1 MGIRNVISQ
10 FCIASI
16 EEHTMKDPAAL
27 RQLHQQRYQ
36 ATPQIFAAPGRVNLI
51 GEHTDYAEGF
61 VMPAAIDFATLAA
74 ISPRTDGQI
83 VIYSENFAEEVS
95 HPADALP
102 LRSDQATGKWPDYP
116 VGVLAILAGQGYKIP
131 AFSLTLWGDVPL
143 GSGLSSSAA
152 IEVATATAVT
162 AFLGISIPGPAL
174 ARLCQRAENEFVGA
188 SCGIMDQFISVNGRE
203 DHALLLDCRDL
214 SFRLAPIPADVALV
228 IANTMVKHS
237 VAGSGY
243 TTRRAEVEEACR
255 ILATHR
261 PEIKF
266 LRDATLAD
274 LEAWGHEIPPNAL
287 KRARHVITEN
297 LRTVA
302 AADALM
308 RNDMPELG
316 KLMHQ
321 AHISY
326 SQDFEGSCAECD
338 IMVDLAQDLPGL
350 IGARLTG
357 GGFGGCTINLVQKQ
371 HAAAFAAQLKAR
383 YRQAT
388 GIDPEIHIC
397 HASAGAHPI
406 T

>member
-1 MGIRNVISQ
+1 
-10 FCIASI
+10 
-16 EEHTMKDPAAL
+16 MKDPAAL
-27 RQLHQQRYQ
+27 SLLHEKRYR

-74 ISPRTDGQI
+74 ISPRSDGKI
-83 VIYSENFAEEVS
+83 VLYSENFNEERS
-95 HPADALP
+95 YPADALP
-102 LRSDQATGKWPDYP
+102 IAATGHWSDYP
-116 VGVLAILAGQGYKIP
+116 LGVLAVLAGEGYKIP

-152 IEVATATAVT
+152 IEVATATAVI
-162 AFLGISIPGPAL
+162 ALLGVSIPGPIL

-188 SCGIMDQFISVNGRE
+188 NCGIMDQFISANGRE

-214 SFRLAPIPADVALV
+214 SFRLAPIPHDIALV

-237 VAGSGY
+237 IAGDGY
-243 TTRRAEVEEACR
+243 TTRRAEVEEACA

-266 LRDATLAD
+266 LRDATPAD
-274 LEAWGHEIPPNAL
+274 LAAWGHEIPPNAL

-297 LRTVA
+297 IRTVA

-316 KLMHQ
+316 RLMHE

-326 SQDFEGSCAECD
+326 SKDFEGSCVEAD
-338 IMVDLAQDLPGL
+338 TMVDLAQDLPGL

-357 GGFGGCTINLVQKQ
+357 GGFGGCTINLVQKE
-371 HAAAFAAQLKAR
+371 HASEFAKALKAR
-383 YRQAT
+383 YREAT

-397 HASAGAHPI
+397 HASAGAHRI
-406 T
+406 VS